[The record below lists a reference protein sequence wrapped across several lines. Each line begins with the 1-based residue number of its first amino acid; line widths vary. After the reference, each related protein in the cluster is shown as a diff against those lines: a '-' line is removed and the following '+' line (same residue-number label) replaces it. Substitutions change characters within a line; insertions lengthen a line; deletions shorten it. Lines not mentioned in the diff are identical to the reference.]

1 MALLY
6 PRSKSLQSQILE
18 YFIVVVGLCHH
29 LLDFTQKSAFR
40 KFTFTL
46 NDLYLKDFQTDLDR
60 WAIAIKDE
68 LDVIEAQENSRFRAL
83 YSKLSKSASHQ
94 QKLAT
99 NLRVLDFCSK
109 YNHQMTWKQTR
120 KVGNAALFTQ
130 LAENQKWKD
139 CSSSCTF
146 LCTGK
151 LGSGKS
157 VLLANIVD
165 DLNIH
170 AEKDKIAVAYFF
182 LQE

>member
-1 MALLY
+1 M
-6 PRSKSLQSQILE
+6 
-18 YFIVVVGLCHH
+18 
-29 LLDFTQKSAFR
+29 
-40 KFTFTL
+40 
-46 NDLYLKDFQTDLDR
+46 
-60 WAIAIKDE
+60 
-68 LDVIEAQENSRFRAL
+68 DVIEAQENSRFRTL

-109 YNHQMTWKQTR
+109 YDHETTWKQTR

-130 LAENQKWKD
+130 LAEYQEWKD
-139 CSSSCTF
+139 YSSSCTL
-146 LCTGK
+146 LCIGK

-170 AEKDKIAVAYFF
+170 TGNNK
-182 LQE
+182 